1 MTIKMNYRSSS
12 ISALLIFSCAG
23 FICQASPARTIRSP
37 SELSTS
43 GPNLALEEKLSTSG
57 PNLALEN
64 KLSTS
69 APTIPVENKISTLS
83 YPASKEVPLYATES
97 ENSNEILTVAD
108 EVHEELT
115 TDPEPLN
122 SIHTNSDD
130 GSSSNDQTLGMVE
143 SRPIHPCRRPCVEGK
158 PPMTCRYQFNVEW
171 YYAMSKAC
179 HNCSRN
185 SSDCYRPECIA
196 ADGVKRPLITVN
208 RLLPG
213 PSVEV
218 CLGDH
223 IIVDVANH
231 LMDETTSVHWHGHH
245 QRGSPYMDGVPF
257 ISQCPISP
265 NSVFRYDYRAD
276 NPGTHFWHSHTG
288 VQRGDGAFGS
298 LIIRTAASK
307 DPHTA
312 LYDADLSEHVIVVL
326 DWSHQLGM
334 AMFTA
339 HYHSDGD
346 NKPES
351 MIVNGRGRYF
361 NDTEALTDT
370 PLALFTVKKGLRY
383 RFRLINAGVQNCP
396 IDLAIDGHSLT
407 VISSDGSDVKPK
419 TVDSLVS
426 YAGERWDFV
435 LDADAEVGNY
445 WMRFT
450 GLMDCDE
457 RFTKAHQLAILRY
470 EGAPAEEPQGPVG
483 YNVHPKRELQLN
495 ALNVALKEEG
505 TLSVPHL
512 EAMDESYDVALK
524 PEADQQ
530 VYIAYDFYAKDNPH
544 YHKSKLY
551 GFSEVSKKERVYTP
565 QFNDISM
572 KLPHFPLLS
581 QYHNIDQNTFC
592 DHQTLA
598 NCNAT
603 FCQCTNIINVPLG
616 NVVEIILIDKGVTYN
631 ANHPFHLHGH
641 PFRVIGMDRLGE
653 TVDVE
658 KVKELDQANMLVR
671 NFTRPP
677 IKDTVTVPDGGYTI
691 LRVHAS
697 NPGYWLFHCHI
708 EFHVEVGMALVLKV
722 GEHSDFEPVPKNFPK
737 CGDYFS
743 DIDNQ
748 HKPRAEIDFHHEN
761 SIDYN
766 VTLGEVAKE
775 DSFISFTHWWS
786 SFNGTFASSSAGT
799 NSFSLFLVTLITV
812 LRIVVL

>member
-1 MTIKMNYRSSS
+1 MMMKINMCS
-12 ISALLIFSCAG
+12 IPTFLILSYAG
-23 FICQASPARTIRSP
+23 ILCQASPARTTSSP
-37 SELSTS
+37 PLTDTS
-43 GPNLALEEKLSTSG
+43 
-57 PNLALEN
+57 
-64 KLSTS
+64 
-69 APTIPVENKISTLS
+69 PTLPVENDISTS
-83 YPASKEVPLYATES
+83 SWTASKEQLVTES
-97 ENSNEILTVAD
+97 EDSNEILTAAD
-108 EVHEELT
+108 DDSSHVDLT
-115 TDPEPLN
+115 TDPDTVDPQLVYNSSDAEILSTSEP
-122 SIHTNSDD
+122 
-130 GSSSNDQTLGMVE
+130 GMSVTF
-143 SRPIHPCRRPCVEGK
+143 SQPSHPCRRPCIEGA
-158 PPMTCRYQFNVEW
+158 PPMTCRFEFNVEW

-179 HNCSRN
+179 YNCRKN
-185 SSDCYRPECIA
+185 ATDCYRPECVTA
-196 ADGVKRPLITVN
+196 NGVKRPLITVN
-208 RLLPG
+208 RLMPG

-223 IIVDVANH
+223 VIVDVANH

-298 LIIRTAASK
+298 FIIRTPSTL

-312 LYDADLSEHVIVVL
+312 LYDADLSEHVILVL

-346 NKPES
+346 NKPQS

-361 NDTEALTDT
+361 NDTIAVTKT
-370 PLALFTVKKGLRY
+370 PLAEFTVKKGLRY

-396 IDLAIDGHSLT
+396 IDLTIDNHTMT
-407 VISSDGSDVKPK
+407 VISSDGSDIKPK

-435 LDADAEVGNY
+435 LNADAEVGNY

-457 RFTKAHQLAILRY
+457 RFTKAHQLAILHY
-470 EGAPAEEPQGPVG
+470 KGAPTEEPVGPIG
-483 YNVHPKRELQLN
+483 YNVHLRRDLQLN
-495 ALNVALKEEG
+495 ALNVALQKEG

-512 EAMDESYDVALK
+512 EAVDETYDAALK

-530 VYIAYDFYAKDNPH
+530 VYIAYDFYPKDNPH

-551 GFSEVSKKERVYTP
+551 GFSEVNKKERVYTP

-572 KLPHFPLLS
+572 KFPHFPLLS
-581 QYHNIDQNTFC
+581 QYNNINQDTFC
-592 DHQTLA
+592 DHQKLS
-598 NCNAT
+598 NCNST
-603 FCQCTNIINVPLG
+603 FCQCTNIVNVPLG
-616 NVVEIILIDKGVTYN
+616 NVVEIIIIDKGVTYN

-653 TVDVE
+653 TIDVE
-658 KVKELDQANMLVR
+658 KVKELDRANMLVR
-671 NFTRPP
+671 NFTHPP
-677 IKDTVTVPDGGYTI
+677 IKDTITVPDGGYTI

-708 EFHVEVGMALVLKV
+708 EFHVEVGMALIFKV
-722 GEHSDFEPVPKNFPK
+722 GEHSDFTPIPKNFPK
-737 CGDYFS
+737 CGDYYS
-743 DIDNQ
+743 GDDN
-748 HKPRAEIDFHHEN
+748 HHHSSTEIDFHHGQP
-761 SIDYN
+761 IDYN
-766 VTLGEVAKE
+766 ITVGEMSQD
-775 DSFISFTHWWS
+775 DSLISFTHWWH
-786 SFNGTFASSSAGT
+786 SFNGSFTTSSAER
-799 NSFSLFLVTLITV
+799 NYLSSLVILIVATALSLVLS
-812 LRIVVL
+812 